1 MNTVLRLTN
10 EQRAELF
17 RGAAQRLGFGEVI
30 VEKDFWVCW
39 TLRQLFTLPG
49 IGEHLIILRPED
61 AVHQWI

>member
-17 RGAAQRLGFGEVI
+17 RAAAQRLGFGEVI

-39 TLRQLFTLPG
+39 TCSSSSPCRESANT
-49 IGEHLIILRPED
+49 
-61 AVHQWI
+61 